1 MRCQRCQ
8 HESRL
13 TARFCD
19 ACGTELA
26 GAEPSGSASA
36 PASSGDWL
44 ASLGRAALD
53 RGDRQAARAWFEE
66 SLTLALAVPGSD
78 RVPRLLEAFAGLAAA
93 GRDYARALTLAG
105 AAATVRDVTGPSASG
120 DVEGTLKWLG
130 RAHDCLGEPA
140 ARAAWRRGR
149 RMSFEEAVE
158 YALATIVPS

>member
-1 MRCQRCQ
+1 MRCPRCH
-8 HESRL
+8 HESHPA
-13 TARFCD
+13 ARYCD
-19 ACGTELA
+19 ACGNKLV
-26 GAEPSGSASA
+26 GAETDEPEPASA
-36 PASSGDWL
+36 GDWL

-78 RVPRLLEAFAGLAAA
+78 RVPRLLESFAGLAAA
-93 GRDYARALTLAG
+93 GQDYARALTLAG
-105 AAATVRDVTGPSASG
+105 AAATVRDVTGPPASSE
-120 DVEGTLKWLG
+120 VEGTLKWLG